1 MRRVWLLAFLGYLL
15 LGAGW
20 ALGVPVN
27 GTYDEV
33 QHIPRAYGVV
43 TGQVYAQGYYF
54 DGPASLLPGE
64 LTCFDKDKLAAGC
77 QTPAPAAGTAEG
89 DRTVRWPS
97 AAARYSPLY
106 YAAVGVPLA
115 VSPDLGGIIGARV
128 LSAALCALLL
138 AAAVAIA
145 YGLRNKLLVGA
156 VLLVS
161 TPMALNLNGSVNPN
175 GMEISAGI
183 LAWVALLALVRSTG
197 NERRHLV
204 AFAVGG
210 ALLLTLRHMGPV
222 LLAVVVLAALVF
234 AKRGRIRELLR
245 RADTR
250 WALGAIVAAGILG
263 LGWMLTSAVNDIPA
277 IPDRAVHLSFAKTLE
292 EIVRIRTPFYLNQVV
307 GQFSYGEL
315 TMPGWVILGWY
326 ALVAALAVPAWLAA
340 GRRYRI
346 AVLGTALASYGSL
359 VALEL
364 WFVPKLG
371 WYSHGRYAMPAGVG
385 LVLLAA
391 FVAKGFTPE
400 FPRKFVRVVVV
411 VTGVLH
417 VYALAEVTLRYRDQ
431 VTSMP
436 SPAYALSA
444 GLAGVALLGVMGW
457 FFASTQPTPTRHDPD
472 TPNNVGRSSEDE
484 AGAVAH

>member
-1 MRRVWLLAFLGYLL
+1 
-15 LGAGW
+15 
-20 ALGVPVN
+20 
-27 GTYDEV
+27 
-33 QHIPRAYGVV
+33 
-43 TGQVYAQGYYF
+43 
-54 DGPASLLPGE
+54 
-64 LTCFDKDKLAAGC
+64 
-77 QTPAPAAGTAEG
+77 
-89 DRTVRWPS
+89 
-97 AAARYSPLY
+97 
-106 YAAVGVPLA
+106 
-115 VSPDLGGIIGARV
+115 
-128 LSAALCALLL
+128 
-138 AAAVAIA
+138 
-145 YGLRNKLLVGA
+145 
-156 VLLVS
+156 
-161 TPMALNLNGSVNPN
+161 
-175 GMEISAGI
+175 
-183 LAWVALLALVRSTG
+183 
-197 NERRHLV
+197 
-204 AFAVGG
+204 
-210 ALLLTLRHMGPV
+210 
-222 LLAVVVLAALVF
+222 VF
-234 AKRGRIRELLR
+234 ARRGRIRELLR

-250 WALGAIVAAGILG
+250 WALGAIVAAGLLG

-292 EIVRIRTPFYLNQVV
+292 EIVRIRTPFYLNQVI